1 MHTRTYNLIQS
12 FGKLSLKKDFC
23 SSTERVLL
31 FFCQTGRVTPT
42 TLFLCV
48 SRGAFMERKIC
59 TELVIGHR
67 NKTSCA
73 YIRLQSGV
81 HGKSYI
87 QKCKNENHM
96 QCFTHLSRNPQ
107 LALYAVLLMQNSA
120 VGKKSNWRRGKEITE
135 RKKKAL
141 TSLLNKPFLDPKTK
155 VITPINKPF
164 VQALSDQENLPACK
178 QHTDKQVQGYQPM

>member
-1 MHTRTYNLIQS
+1 
-12 FGKLSLKKDFC
+12 
-23 SSTERVLL
+23 
-31 FFCQTGRVTPT
+31 
-42 TLFLCV
+42 
-48 SRGAFMERKIC
+48 MESKIC

-96 QCFTHLSRNPQ
+96 HCFTHFSRNPQ
-107 LALYAVLLMQNSA
+107 LALYAAVITQNSA
-120 VGKKSNWRRGKEITE
+120 VGKKKRQTEKGGKEITE

-141 TSLLNKPFLDPKTK
+141 ISLLNKPFLDPKTK

-164 VQALSDQENLPACK
+164 VQALSDQENSPACK